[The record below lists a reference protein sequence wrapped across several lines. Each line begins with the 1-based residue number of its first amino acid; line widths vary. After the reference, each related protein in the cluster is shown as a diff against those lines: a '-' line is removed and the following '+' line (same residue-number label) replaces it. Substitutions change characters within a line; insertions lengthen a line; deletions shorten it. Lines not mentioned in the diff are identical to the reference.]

1 MEKTESGLR
10 QERRLKNYRIFL
22 WFIMFASLA
31 AICII
36 LLIDIYKTVP
46 DTIYVKAGEES
57 TLSLHV
63 PLSGTLTAK
72 KTMTDGKEEEWN
84 GGRTTGRQ
92 DVSHT
97 IENAPVNSA
106 VEAGTQGTMDGI
118 SVDLSRNVTLSAGTR
133 SSYTMNLKLFGV
145 IPFKTVRIEVID
157 NEMLYPVGM
166 PIGIYVRTRG
176 VLVVGTGEFADQN
189 GNTVM
194 PSQHLL
200 QTGDYILSVDGT
212 EIEGKTD
219 FVGRVAESDG
229 KAMVMTIE
237 RDGQQFDIGIHA
249 VKNES
254 GQYKLGI
261 WIKDSAQGI
270 GTLTYADTDGTFGAL
285 GHGVSDSDIGV
296 LLHLRDGALYHTDIV
311 GITKGS
317 KGAPGELTGIIRY
330 TEGNYLGE
338 VTDNSNVGI
347 HGTVEDRIMQSL
359 TSEPLPIGLK
369 QDIRKGAAQIYCCVD
384 GKAEYYDIEI
394 TGIDFDNDNINKSIT
409 IEVTDK
415 KLLALTGGIIQGMS
429 GSPIIQDGR
438 FVGAVTHVLVNDPA
452 KGYGIFIEDMLVHNE

>member
-1 MEKTESGLR
+1 MEKTESEMR
-10 QERRLKNYRIFL
+10 QNKRMKRYRIFL
-22 WFIMFASLA
+22 WFIMVASLA

-46 DTIYVKAGEES
+46 NTIYVKAGEES

-63 PLSGTLTAK
+63 PLSGTLTAR
-72 KTMTDGKEEEWN
+72 KTEEKGAVESAVDSTGGGDG
-84 GGRTTGRQ
+84 
-92 DVSHT
+92 
-97 IENAPVNSA
+97 A
-106 VEAGTQGTMDGI
+106 VEAGALGSMDGI
-118 SVDLSRNVTLSAGTR
+118 FVDLSQNVTLTAGVR
-133 SSYTMNLKLFGV
+133 SSYIMDLKLFGW

-176 VLVVGTGEFADQN
+176 VLVVGTGEFADRN
-189 GNTVM
+189 GNIVM

-200 QTGDYILSVDGT
+200 QTGDYILSVDGAAVD
-212 EIEGKTD
+212 GKTD
-219 FVGRVAESDG
+219 FVSRVAKSDG

-237 RDGQQFDIGIHA
+237 RNGQQFDIGIHA
-249 VKNES
+249 VRNES

-261 WIKDSAQGI
+261 WVKDSAQGI
-270 GTLTYADTDGTFGAL
+270 GTLTYADADGGFGAL

-296 LLHLRDGALYHTDIV
+296 LLNLRDGALYHTDIV

-338 VTDNSNVGI
+338 ITDNSNVGI
-347 HGTVEDRIMQSL
+347 HGTVEDRIIQSL
-359 TSEPLPIGLK
+359 TTEPLPIGLK
-369 QDIRKGAAQIYCCVD
+369 QDVKKGAAQIYCCVD
-384 GKAEYYDIEI
+384 GEARYYDIEI
-394 TGIDFDNDNINKSIT
+394 TGIDYDSENINKSIT
-409 IEVTDK
+409 IQVTDK
-415 KLLALTGGIIQGMS
+415 RLLSLTGGIIQGMS

-438 FVGAVTHVLVNDPA
+438 FIGAVTHVLVNDPT
-452 KGYGIFIEDMLVHNE
+452 KGYGIFIENMLEQN